1 LGDGH
6 YLRDRVVAALACLQP
21 GIDPV
26 FLVLLSGNP
35 AISLSS
41 HGLIVSASQFGMM
54 LGAVFY
60 WRSPARIGRS
70 RAAMLA
76 AAALS
81 LSLLTAL
88 ADAVAALVALRAL
101 YGFSTGVLYTRGAS
115 AAAARNAPQAFGTI
129 FLMQLLLSSLVAA
142 VLPWVA
148 GQAGT
153 ATGLALLAL
162 APATILML
170 LLLARGTEAPAQPQ
184 SRFAGQKPS
193 PNKAG
198 SIAAAAA
205 LFLFICATMMI
216 WSHVGAAAMEAGL
229 DDGEIGWGVAIGSL
243 SGAVPA
249 MATSYLRGRFPVLL
263 GGGASA
269 LAMVTPLLF
278 RGSMDVTS
286 FTIMMVLFNV
296 GSTYVII
303 RCSALAVELNPTG
316 FMRRAASAMHPAGMI
331 AGPMIGFV
339 AMRFNGATGLTEM
352 AVVAVSAA
360 MVALAT
366 ARSNPAGWRLLK
378 A

>member
-1 LGDGH
+1 LGDRH

-35 AISLSS
+35 AIPLSS

-60 WRSPARIGRS
+60 WRSPARIGRG
-70 RAAMLA
+70 RAATIA
-76 AAALS
+76 AAALAI
-81 LSLLTAL
+81 SLLTAL
-88 ADAVAALVALRAL
+88 ADTVVALVALRAF
-101 YGFSTGVLYTRGAS
+101 YGLCTGILYTRGAS
-115 AAAARNAPQAFGTI
+115 AAAAHNAPQAFGTI

-142 VLPWVA
+142 VLPWVV
-148 GQAGT
+148 GNAGT
-153 ATGLALLAL
+153 AIGLAFLAL
-162 APATILML
+162 GPATL
-170 LLLARGTEAPAQPQ
+170 LLLLLTRGTEPPARLQPRLSAQ
-184 SRFAGQKPS
+184 NPS
-193 PNKAG
+193 PNKVG
-198 SIAAAAA
+198 SIAAASA

-216 WSHVGAAAMEAGL
+216 WSHVGAAATEAGL
-229 DDGEIGWGVAIGSL
+229 DESEVGLGVAIGSL

-249 MATSYLRGRFPVLL
+249 IATSYLRGRLPLL
-263 GGGASA
+263 IGGGASA
-269 LAMVTPLLF
+269 LAMIAPLLF
-278 RGSMDVTS
+278 GGPMDVTG

-331 AGPMIGFV
+331 AGPIIGFV
-339 AMRFNGATGLTEM
+339 AMRSNGTVGLIDM
-352 AVVAVSAA
+352 AVVAVSGA

-366 ARSNPAGWRLLK
+366 ARSNPTGWRPLK

>member
-1 LGDGH
+1 M
-6 YLRDRVVAALACLQP
+6 RDRVVAALACLQP

-35 AISLSS
+35 AIPLSS
-41 HGLIVSASQFGMM
+41 HGLIVSASQLGMM

-60 WRSPARIGRS
+60 WRLPGRIGRG
-70 RAAMLA
+70 RAALVA
-76 AAALS
+76 AAALATS
-81 LSLLTAL
+81 LMTAF
-88 ADAVAALVALRAL
+88 ADTVAVLVALRAL
-101 YGFSTGVLYTRGAS
+101 YGLGTGILYTRAAS

-142 VLPWVA
+142 VLPWLA
-148 GQAGT
+148 GQAGP
-153 ATGLALLAL
+153 AIGLAAL
-162 APATILML
+162 AIGPATILI
-170 LLLARGTEAPAQPQ
+170 LLALSRGPEAQARP
-184 SRFAGQKPS
+184 RFAATTRATD
-193 PNKAG
+193 KAG

-249 MATSYLRGRFPVLL
+249 IASSYLRSRLPLL
-263 GGGASA
+263 IGAGASA
-269 LAMVTPLLF
+269 LAMISPLLF
-278 RGSMDVTS
+278 GGVMDVVT
-286 FTIMMVLFNV
+286 FTILMVLFNV

-331 AGPMIGFV
+331 AGPMIGFI
-339 AMRFNGATGLTEM
+339 AMRFNGPVGLIDM

-360 MVALAT
+360 MVALT
-366 ARSNPAGWRLLK
+366 MARSNAARWRLLK